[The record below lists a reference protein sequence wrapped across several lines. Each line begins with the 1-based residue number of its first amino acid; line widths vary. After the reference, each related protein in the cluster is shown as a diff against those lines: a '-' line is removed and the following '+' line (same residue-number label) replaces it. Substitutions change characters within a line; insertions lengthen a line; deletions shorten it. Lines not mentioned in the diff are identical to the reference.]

1 MHKSHLVTE
10 QPDQDVFPT
19 LRYAWYAVAVL
30 LVVYSIAFVDRIILN
45 LLVQPIRAD
54 LGLSDTSISLLQG
67 LAFTI
72 FYSLFGLMLGRWADR
87 NNRKRMII
95 AGVIV
100 WCLATTA
107 CGFAQNFWQLFVAR
121 IFVGAGEAALSPAAY
136 SMICDN
142 FRREHR
148 SRAISTYSMGIYVG
162 IGSALIFGG
171 FVVAATSRAGLV
183 TLPVLG
189 EHAAWRA
196 ALIIVGLVG
205 LAAVLLLLTLREPT
219 RKEVAKTDGTFKE
232 ALGFFRSRIRPLGTV
247 MLANALVALMTYSI
261 SAWLPSYF
269 IRVFGWSASQIA
281 MVYGAVMLT
290 VGCAGVL
297 FGGWL
302 VDRLTASGRN
312 DAMMLVLRWSL
323 AALVLTGLWM
333 GFVDSPAIAIFLL
346 GITCFLIGIPTGL
359 GPAAINAITPNQYRG
374 QAIAI
379 YLFFTALIGLGIG
392 PTAVALITD
401 YVFQSD
407 IAVGRSLGLVLLA
420 ASFLAAVLLFCGGAS
435 YSRALQGSES
445 GQR

>member
-1 MHKSHLVTE
+1 MDTRHLITGR
-10 QPDQDVFPT
+10 PDQDVFPT

-54 LGLSDTSISLLQG
+54 LGLSDTGISLLQG

-72 FYSLFGLMLGRWADR
+72 FYSIFGLILGRWADR

-100 WCLATTA
+100 WCLATAA

-136 SMICDN
+136 SLICDS

-171 FVVAATSRAGLV
+171 IVVAATSSAGMIR
-183 TLPVLG
+183 LPLLG
-189 EHAAWRA
+189 EQAAWRA
-196 ALIIVGLVG
+196 SLIVVGLVG
-205 LAAVLLLLTLREPT
+205 LLAVLLLMTLKEPS
-219 RKEVAKTDGTFKE
+219 RKEVTKTDGSFRD
-232 ALGFFRSRIRPLGTV
+232 ALGFFRSRLRPLGTV

-281 MVYGAVMLT
+281 TAYGTVMLT
-290 VGCAGVL
+290 VGCAGVV

-302 VDRLTASGRN
+302 VDRLTASGRIN
-312 DAMMLVLRWSL
+312 AMMLVFRWSF
-323 AALVLTGLWM
+323 AALLLTAGWM
-333 GFVDSPAIAIFLL
+333 GFVGSPAIAVLLL
-346 GITCFLIGIPTGL
+346 GVTCFLIGIPTGL

-374 QAIAI
+374 QAVAI

-401 YVFQSD
+401 YVFKSD
-407 IAVGRSLGLVLLA
+407 VAVGMSLGTVLVVASLIA
-420 ASFLAAVLLFCGGAS
+420 AILLFSGSGS
-435 YSRALQGSES
+435 YNRALKDSQVE
-445 GQR
+445 R